1 MRKVLRKS
9 YKQKQ
14 QQEITG
20 YEIFIRCLAAE
31 GVEVLFGYPGA
42 SIIGIHDILHDF
54 DTAKKKDLV
63 IKDRTISNNKRNNA
77 MTPTKAHDNHQG
89 KMMTGAEIFV
99 RSLVEEGV
107 DTLFGFPG
115 GVVIGIYD
123 VLHDLTHIKHILTRH
138 EQGATHAAEGYSKA
152 TGRPG
157 VVLVTSGPGAT
168 NAVTGIA
175 DAYMDSIPLVV
186 FTGQVVT
193 NLIGNDAFQEVD
205 IVGITRPI
213 TKHNYLVKDIND
225 LAKTIK
231 AAFYIATTGRP
242 GPVLVDLPKDVLAA
256 KAVFEYPKTIS
267 LRSYNPVVEG
277 NIRQIKK
284 AAELINEAK
293 RPLLYVGGG
302 VINSN
307 ASTEVRAL
315 ADKLHAP
322 VTTTLHGLGAYPEQS
337 KLALGMLGM
346 HGTWLS
352 NMAVDQCDVIV
363 AIGARFDDRVTGNVK
378 EFAKNAK
385 KIHIDIDPSAIGKNV
400 PVDVPIV
407 GDVKRV
413 LKHLIELIKPLDT
426 KEWLKMIDAWKA
438 EHPLRYKHDGSLRA
452 QHVIHKLGEIT
463 DGDAIVVSDVGQSQ
477 MWTAQFFKWKH
488 PRTCISSGGLG
499 TMGFSLPAAMG
510 AAFGRSDLPIF
521 CISGDGGFQMNIQE
535 MATIK
540 HNNLPLKIFIM
551 NNGFLGMVRQW
562 QEFFWKKRYSNTR
575 ITSPDF
581 VKVAEAYGIRGMH
594 VTSPDEVES
603 TIRTVLKYNEGPILV
618 EFIVAPEEN
627 VYPMIPAGQTVSEIM
642 DSPEPLEQ
650 LHATHKTMIHA
661 KG

>member
-1 MRKVLRKS
+1 
-9 YKQKQ
+9 
-14 QQEITG
+14 
-20 YEIFIRCLAAE
+20 
-31 GVEVLFGYPGA
+31 
-42 SIIGIHDILHDF
+42 
-54 DTAKKKDLV
+54 
-63 IKDRTISNNKRNNA
+63 
-77 MTPTKAHDNHQG
+77 MTPTKAQENHQG
-89 KMMTGAEIFV
+89 KLMTGAEIFV

-107 DTLFGFPG
+107 DTLFGYPG

-225 LAKTIK
+225 LANTIK

-267 LRSYNPVVEG
+267 LRSYNPVIEG
-277 NIRQIKK
+277 NVKQIKK
-284 AAELINEAK
+284 AAELINESK

-302 VINSN
+302 VMSSN
-307 ASTEVRAL
+307 ASLEVRAL

-322 VTTTLHGLGAYPEQS
+322 ITTTLHGLGAYPEQS
-337 KLALGMLGM
+337 KLSLGMLGM
-346 HGTWLS
+346 HGTWYS
-352 NMAVDQCDVIV
+352 NMAVDQCDVLV
-363 AIGARFDDRVTGNVK
+363 AIGARFDDRVTGKV
-378 EFAKNAK
+378 EAFAKKAK

-400 PVDVPIV
+400 PADVPIV

-413 LKHLIELIKPLDT
+413 VKQLLEFVKPLDT
-426 KEWLKMIDAWKA
+426 KEWLKTIDGWKA
-438 EHPLRYKHDGSLRA
+438 EHPLRYKQDGSLRA
-452 QHVIHKLGEIT
+452 QHVIHTLGEIT
-463 DGDAIVVSDVGQSQ
+463 EGDAIVVSDVGQSQ

-488 PRTCISSGGLG
+488 PRTQITSGGLG

-510 AAFGRSDLPIF
+510 AAFGRKDLPVI
-521 CISGDGGFQMNIQE
+521 CISGDGGIQMNIQE
-535 MATIK
+535 LATIAT
-540 HNNLPLKIFIM
+540 NNLPVKIFIM

-562 QEFFWKKRYSNTR
+562 QEFFWKKRYSNTK

-581 VKVAEAYGIRGMH
+581 VRLAESYGIRGLR
-594 VTSPDEVES
+594 VTLPDEVES
-603 TIRTVLKYNEGPILV
+603 TMKMALKYNEGPILV
-618 EFIVAPEEN
+618 EFVVAPEEN
-627 VYPMIPAGQTVSEIM
+627 VFPMIPAGQTVNEII

-650 LHATHKTMIHA
+650 PHAAHKTMIHA

>member
-14 QQEITG
+14 QREIAG

-31 GVEVLFGYPGA
+31 GVDVIFGYPGA
-42 SIIGIHDILHDF
+42 STIGIYDVLHDL
-54 DTAKKKDLV
+54 DADKKKDFETEEV
-63 IKDRTISNNKRNNA
+63 HNRRKTT

-89 KMMTGAEIFV
+89 KTMTGAEIFV

-107 DTLFGFPG
+107 DTLFGYPG

-152 TGRPG
+152 TGKPG

-213 TKHNYLVKDIND
+213 TKHNYLVKDIKD
-225 LAKTIK
+225 LANTIK

-267 LRSYNPVVEG
+267 LRSYNPTVDG
-277 NIRQIKK
+277 NIKQIKK
-284 AAELINEAK
+284 AAELLNEAQ

-302 VINSN
+302 VISSN
-307 ASTEVRAL
+307 ASADVRAL
-315 ADKLHAP
+315 AEKIHAP
-322 VTTTLHGLGAYPEQS
+322 ITTTLHGLGAYPEQS
-337 KLALGMLGM
+337 KFSLGMLGM
-346 HGTWLS
+346 HGTWYS
-352 NMAVDQCDVIV
+352 NMAVDQCDVLV
-363 AIGARFDDRVTGNVK
+363 AIGARFDDRVTGKVDA
-378 EFAKNAK
+378 FAKNAK
-385 KIHIDIDPSAIGKNV
+385 KIHIDIDPSAISKNV

-413 LKHLIELIKPLDT
+413 VKHLLEYVKPLDT
-426 KEWLKMIDAWKA
+426 KEWLKTIDGWKA
-438 EHPLRYKHDGSLRA
+438 DHPLRYKHDESLRA
-452 QHVIHKLGEIT
+452 QYVIHKLGEIT

-488 PRTCISSGGLG
+488 PRTQITSGGLG
-499 TMGFSLPAAMG
+499 TMGFSLPASMG
-510 AAFGRSDLPIF
+510 AAFGRNDLPIF
-521 CISGDGGFQMNIQE
+521 CITGDGGIQMNIQE
-535 MATIK
+535 LATIAQNK
-540 HNNLPLKIFIM
+540 LPIKIFVI

-562 QEFFWKKRYSNTR
+562 QELFWKKRYSHTK
-575 ITSPDF
+575 ITAPNF
-581 VKVAEAYGIRGMH
+581 VKLAEAYGIRGLK
-594 VTSPDEVES
+594 VTAPAEVEDA
-603 TIRTVLKYNEGPILV
+603 IKAALKHTEGPMLV
-618 EFIVAPEEN
+618 EFVVAPEEN
-627 VYPMIPAGQTVSEIM
+627 VYPMIPAGQTVNEIM

-650 LHATHKTMIHA
+650 SHATHKTMIHA